1 MPTNTATRRL
11 GVAVALALAAAGAG
25 YACKG
30 GGSAPPA
37 DAGKKSYKIA
47 VIPKGQT
54 HEFWKSIHAGAN
66 KAARD
71 LKAEGV
77 EVEVIWKGPIR
88 EDDREQQVQVVEG
101 FTSQGVSGIVLAPL
115 DDKAL
120 VRPVEDAKKLG
131 IPTVII
137 DSDLAS
143 KEIVSFVATD
153 NFKGGE
159 LAAEEM
165 ARLLGGKGKVLLL
178 RYQEGSAS
186 TAAREEGFLTKLK
199 AVAPGISLISSDQY
213 AGATRDT
220 AKRASENLLNR
231 FGNDLSGIFCP
242 NESSA
247 AGMLLAL
254 QDISKA
260 GKIPFLGFDASQA
273 FIDAMR
279 SGQMQ
284 GTVLQNPFKMGAL
297 GVRTMVD
304 HLRGQPVE
312 KRVDTGVVLVTP
324 KNLDDASSRDLL
336 KPPIDEYL
344 K

>member
-1 MPTNTATRRL
+1 VCEGKRFNRQTLEVKYRDRSIADVLDMSVDDAVEFFANFPT
-11 GVAVALALAAAGAG
+11 
-25 YACKG
+25 
-30 GGSAPPA
+30 
-37 DAGKKSYKIA
+37 
-47 VIPKGQT
+47 
-54 HEFWKSIHAGAN
+54 
-66 KAARD
+66 
-71 LKAEGV
+71 
-77 EVEVIWKGPIR
+77 
-88 EDDREQQVQVVEG
+88 
-101 FTSQGVSGIVLAPL
+101 
-115 DDKAL
+115 
-120 VRPVEDAKKLG
+120 
-131 IPTVII
+131 
-137 DSDLAS
+137 
-143 KEIVSFVATD
+143 
-153 NFKGGE
+153 
-159 LAAEEM
+159 M

-186 TAAREEGFLTKLK
+186 TTAREEGFITKLK

-231 FGNDLSGIFCP
+231 FGNDLSAIFCP

-260 GKIPFLGFDASQA
+260 GKVPFVGFDSSQA

-304 HLRGQPVE
+304 HLRGLKVD

-324 KNLDDASSRDLL
+324 KNLDEPGSRELL